1 MPPAA
6 APRMPWPSRRHL
18 GRLGHAKVAGIN
30 LPKGKSFLMVEE
42 TGIGKGF
49 PFSAEKL
56 SVTMTLYKYK
66 EFPEAVELVNRITA
80 HSGPGRS

>member
-1 MPPAA
+1 MP
-6 APRMPWPSRRHL
+6 R
-18 GRLGHAKVAGIN
+18 KVAGSA

-66 EFPEAVELVNRITA
+66 EF
-80 HSGPGRS
+80 SGSRFLASLAKER